1 MSAIVGYHWLIPLLA
16 AGANVAICILV
27 LRLGMRERLHR
38 GFAALTLTSTSWNLG
53 IFSLCFF
60 SDPVAAEWWSRV
72 FRTGICLAP
81 AVVYH
86 FGLLLSGSRSRS
98 ARAFLGFGYAA
109 GGVLALLNLQGALVK
124 GLTPHTWGWYL
135 QTAPLYHGLTALL
148 V

>member
-16 AGANVAICILV
+16 AGANVTICILV

-60 SDPVAAEWWSRV
+60 RDPVAAEWASAFV
-72 FRTGICLAP
+72 MTFSS
-81 AVVYH
+81 
-86 FGLLLSGSRSRS
+86 SGSQ
-98 ARAFLGFGYAA
+98 AAFGGDGKPAWCA
-109 GGVLALLNLQGALVK
+109 GPP
-124 GLTPHTWGWYL
+124 TSPH
-135 QTAPLYHGLTALL
+135 A